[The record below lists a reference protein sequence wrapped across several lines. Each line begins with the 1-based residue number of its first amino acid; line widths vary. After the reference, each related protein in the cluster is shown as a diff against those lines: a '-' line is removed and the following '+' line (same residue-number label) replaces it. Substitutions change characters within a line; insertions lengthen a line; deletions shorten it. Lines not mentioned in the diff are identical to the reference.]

1 MSTMQNQAVEM
12 IGYIGAA
19 ASLYGCY
26 ARTMIPLRIAAIAS
40 CTLFLAYAALKGNI
54 PPLVINAILLP
65 LNIQRLH
72 SMTELIR
79 KVDVAA
85 QGDLNYDWIK
95 PYLQERL
102 FKAGEVLFTPA
113 DSATEAFYIVTG
125 EVELVEISKTVGP
138 DTLIGEMGLFSQSNM
153 RTMTARC
160 KTDVEAGV
168 ITYDEFKQLYFQN
181 PQFGF
186 YLTRLIM
193 ARAQDNMEFHKRAQA
208 G

>member
-1 MSTMQNQAVEM
+1 MSPMQNQIVEA

-40 CTLFLAYAALKGNI
+40 CTLFMAYAALKGNI
-54 PPLVINAILLP
+54 PPLIINAILLP
-65 LNIQRLH
+65 LNIHRLH

-79 KVDVAA
+79 KVDFAA

-95 PYLQERL
+95 PYLQQRR
-102 FKAGEVLFTPA
+102 FRAGDVIFTPR
-113 DSATEAFYIVTG
+113 DSASEAFYIVAG
-125 EVELVEISKTVGP
+125 EVELVEIAKTVGA
-138 DTLIGEMGLFSQSNM
+138 DTLIGEMGLFSRQNM
-153 RTMTARC
+153 RTLTARC
-160 KTDVEAGV
+160 VTDVEAGV

-193 ARAQDNMEFHKRAQA
+193 ARAEDNVEFHKRAQV